1 MAFFRETLRLRES
14 AVKLASGFGLTALA
28 LILGASAFA
37 ATGEVKGPVH
47 ISSKGVT
54 DFGGDTGRFQAA
66 MDADEREDAGRV
78 ELAVERT
85 IIRSHEDATE
95 HARITADEARAHA
108 RRSRDAAA
116 EHARIA
122 AAEARAHVR
131 RAAYE
136 ARAHARRIAVEA
148 RARADVIAREAR
160 DAARAAAEEGRAAA
174 RDAAHEARRAA
185 REAMEEA
192 RIEIA
197 RAVAMADEAV
207 REARVHIVT
216 VRERLDDTADGMD
229 KGDWANAIEIRDGKI
244 VRCNNPEKYP
254 GTGCT
259 PFTAEEKA
267 RIAAETRAA
276 AERAAAAAD
285 RIEAE
290 IREAD
295 QAIEE

>member
-1 MAFFRETLRLRES
+1 M
-14 AVKLASGFGLTALA
+14 KLASGFGLTALA

-54 DFGGDTGRFQAA
+54 DFGGDTARFQAA
-66 MDADEREDAGRV
+66 MDADERADQGHI

-85 IIRSHEDATE
+85 IIRSHQEAED
-95 HARITADEARAHA
+95 HARMAADEARAHA
-108 RRSRDAAA
+108 RR
-116 EHARIA
+116 I
-122 AAEARAHVR
+122 
-131 RAAYE
+131 AYE

-148 RARADVIAREAR
+148 RAHAQVIAREAR
-160 DAARAAAEEGRAAA
+160 DAARAAAEESRAAA
-174 RDAAHEARRAA
+174 RDAAHEAQRAA
-185 REAMEEA
+185 QEAMEEA
-192 RIEIA
+192 RDEIA
-197 RAVAMADEAV
+197 RAMELADRAV

-216 VRERLDDTADGMD
+216 VRERLDETADGMD
-229 KGDWANAIEIRDGKI
+229 EGDWSNAIEIRNGRI

-295 QAIEE
+295 RAIEE